1 MVIFHPFL
9 VLLSIFSVTLA
20 YRLPP
25 EAPITQNN
33 SLHND
38 TSRNLDD
45 HKLLNV
51 TGQPLESYLFENN
64 IALKNDTSSHLDHS
78 SLMSTNENSN
88 DANAQTGSSSKGSD
102 LHRNISI
109 IVGVLLAGV
118 VFVIISCYL
127 YKYHPKFC
135 RACGP
140 WLMLCEACDKPS
152 NDINNIGSSQ
162 RPRNDCCKGD
172 CGYPGSVCDLLCCL
186 VPDSQGDDSDCK
198 PSCECND
205 CGGDCGD
212 CDCGSCDCGSCDCGD
227 CAIM

>member
-1 MVIFHPFL
+1 MTAFPIPLYTSLPSAPTPGSTSVESILKRFY
-9 VLLSIFSVTLA
+9 LLSF
-20 YRLPP
+20 
-25 EAPITQNN
+25 
-33 SLHND
+33 
-38 TSRNLDD
+38 
-45 HKLLNV
+45 
-51 TGQPLESYLFENN
+51 
-64 IALKNDTSSHLDHS
+64 
-78 SLMSTNENSN
+78 
-88 DANAQTGSSSKGSD
+88 
-102 LHRNISI
+102 RNITI

-118 VFVIISCYL
+118 VFVMISCYL
-127 YKYHPKFC
+127 YKYHPKLC

-172 CGYPGSVCDLLCCL
+172 CAYPGSVCDLLCCL
-186 VPDSQGDDSDCK
+186 VPDSQDDDSDCK

-212 CDCGSCDCGSCDCGD
+212 CDCGSCDCGSCDCGSCDCGD

>member
-1 MVIFHPFL
+1 MTAFPIPLYASLPSTATPGSNLRGEGMQESILKRFYS
-9 VLLSIFSVTLA
+9 LSF
-20 YRLPP
+20 
-25 EAPITQNN
+25 
-33 SLHND
+33 
-38 TSRNLDD
+38 
-45 HKLLNV
+45 
-51 TGQPLESYLFENN
+51 
-64 IALKNDTSSHLDHS
+64 
-78 SLMSTNENSN
+78 
-88 DANAQTGSSSKGSD
+88 
-102 LHRNISI
+102 RNITI

-152 NDINNIGSSQ
+152 NDINYIGSSQ
-162 RPRNDCCKGD
+162 RPGNDCCKGD
-172 CGYPGSVCDLLCCL
+172 CAYPGSVCDLLCCL

-212 CDCGSCDCGSCDCGD
+212 CDCGSCDCGSCDCGSCDCGD